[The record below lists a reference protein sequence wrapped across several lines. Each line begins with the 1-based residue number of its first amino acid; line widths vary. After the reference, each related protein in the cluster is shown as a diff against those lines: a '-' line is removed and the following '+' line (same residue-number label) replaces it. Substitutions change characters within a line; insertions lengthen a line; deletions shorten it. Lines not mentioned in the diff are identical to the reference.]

1 MITEIVGLAGAGKST
16 ISQTLSQRD
25 PAISCGFHLQPMQ
38 FMPAFL
44 VRAVLSLPG
53 YLHRHRN
60 GNQISWEA
68 LRVMVYL
75 EKLHRVLSRHK
86 SNDPTIFFLDQG
98 PVYCLAYLREFG
110 FEGVRD
116 QNLELWWMHMLS
128 EWASTLD
135 VIFWI
140 DAQDTVLLERIHQ
153 RSGWHRV
160 KDMSEQQAC
169 EFLARYRGA
178 YWQVISRF
186 ISEGNPRVLSF
197 STDAESANRIACG
210 IADILESERDKC

>member
-25 PAISCGFHLQPMQ
+25 PAVWCSFHLQPMQ
-38 FMPAFL
+38 FIPAFL
-44 VRAVLSLPG
+44 VRAGLSLPS
-53 YLHRHRN
+53 YLRRCRD

-68 LRVMVYL
+68 LMVMVYL
-75 EKLHRVLSRHK
+75 EKLHRALSRYK
-86 SNDPTIFFLDQG
+86 ANDSTILFLDQG

-140 DAQDTVLLERIHQ
+140 DAQDTVLLERIHH
-153 RSGWHRV
+153 RSRWHRV
-160 KDMSEQQAC
+160 KDMSEQKARQ
-169 EFLARYRGA
+169 FLARYRGT
-178 YWQVISRF
+178 YRQVVSRLT
-186 ISEGNPRVLSF
+186 SEGGPRVF
-197 STDAESANRIACG
+197 RFFTDEEPVDQIVDEIVG
-210 IADILESERDKC
+210 VLEPG